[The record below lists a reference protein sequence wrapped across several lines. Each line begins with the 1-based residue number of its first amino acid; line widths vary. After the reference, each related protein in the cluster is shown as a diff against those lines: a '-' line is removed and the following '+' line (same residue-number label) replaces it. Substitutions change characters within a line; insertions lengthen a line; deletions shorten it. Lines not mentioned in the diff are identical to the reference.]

1 MTLEFENTVLR
12 LGTRFAGRALNAD
25 NEVLGQVVLAG
36 NAADLSREGVDDP
49 DRRAVGTL
57 DPQNLFVNVPI
68 TDELLVNV
76 AAVPSVFTPNGDGV
90 NERAAITYD
99 ITNIAHPTRV
109 RLGIY
114 DLGGRLIRNLY
125 EGLDMSGRFPRFWD
139 GRDDE
144 DNAVPPGHYIF
155 AVSLDAGT
163 GEEKRVGV
171 VGVAY

>member
-1 MTLEFENTVLR
+1 M
-12 LGTRFAGRALNAD
+12 
-25 NEVLGQVVLAG
+25 
-36 NAADLSREGVDDP
+36 
-49 DRRAVGTL
+49 GTL
-57 DPQNLFVNVPI
+57 DPENLFVNVPI

-114 DLGGRLIRNLY
+114 DLSGRLIRNLY

-144 DNAVPPGHYIF
+144 DDAVPPGHYIF
-155 AVSLDAGT
+155 SVALDAGT